1 MKKRGTCIAYRDG
14 VLAADTMVVVDDFIK
29 LDNDIKIAKYKG
41 HLFGVSGNNCPTLEA
56 FRKWWFIKPGQQRQA
71 YKKPFS
77 FRAIVILP
85 DGTIEEWDHLGNGD
99 KINAPFWAIGSG
111 REFALGAL
119 EFGANAQEAVQAAI
133 KFCPTVG
140 GKVVTR
146 KL

>member
-1 MKKRGTCIAYRDG
+1 MKRRGTCIAYREG
-14 VLAADTMVVVDDFIK
+14 VLAADTMVVMDDFIK

-41 HLFGVSGNNCPTLEA
+41 HLFGISGNHCPTLED
-56 FRKWWFIKPGQQRQA
+56 FKKWWFVPTGTRQP

-85 DGTIEEWDHLGNGD
+85 SGTIEEWDHLGNGD
-99 KINAPFWAIGSG
+99 KVDAPFWAIGSG

-119 EFGANAQEAVQAAI
+119 EFGATAEEAVKAAI
-133 KFCPTVG
+133 KWCPTVG
-140 GKVVTR
+140 GKVVVR